1 MVTTLQFYYDIGSP
15 NAYLAWRAL
24 SATPGIELDMRPVLI
39 GGLFKSANNQ
49 PPWQAFGGVPLKM
62 RYMMTEIERFTR
74 MYGLAEFAMN
84 PHFPVNTLLPMRAA
98 TAALA
103 EGVHA
108 GAVAPLMR
116 GMWEAGEKLSDPDAL
131 ARVLDAAG
139 LDGAHLVSRAGDP
152 DIKQALMDATAKA
165 SERGV
170 FGLPAWFADANED
183 GGEEMWFGKD
193 CVWMMH
199 PDAKAV
205 LPG

>member
-62 RYMMTEIERFTR
+62 RYMMAEIERFAA
-74 MYGLAEFAMN
+74 MYRLSDFAMN

-98 TAALA
+98 TSATLEGGHA
-103 EGVHA
+103 EI
-108 GAVAPLMR
+108 VAPLMR
-116 GMWEAGEKLSDPDAL
+116 AMWEEGEKVSEPEVLS
-131 ARVLDAAG
+131 RVLDAAG
-139 LDGAHLVSRAGDP
+139 LDGAHLVARAGETEV
-152 DIKQALMDATAKA
+152 KQALMDATAEA
-165 SERGV
+165 SARGV
-170 FGLPAWFADANED
+170 FGLPAWFEA
-183 GGEEMWFGKD
+183 GSKEMWFGKD

-199 PDAKAV
+199 PEAGAV
-205 LPG
+205 LPS